1 MDFEKRLKQ
10 PLTREIDTLAVE
22 SLKKRAVV
30 HSYEPIITYDGKAKI
45 RVSYTRYNMSKYEA
59 IVEGLIN
66 DRYSIKEEIAL
77 TNKGIKDVNNVEY
90 VAYRNFV
97 EECKAKARAYIEE
110 RDYAIANQD

>member
-10 PLTREIDTLAVE
+10 TLTREIDTLAVE

-45 RVSYTRYNMSKYEA
+45 RVSYTRYNMSNYDA

-66 DRYSIKEEIAL
+66 DKYSIKKEIAL
-77 TNKGIKDVNNVEY
+77 TNKGMKDITNAEY
-90 VAYRNFV
+90 VAYRNYV
-97 EECKAKARAYIEE
+97 DECKAKARAYVDE
-110 RDYAIANQD
+110 RDSALANQE